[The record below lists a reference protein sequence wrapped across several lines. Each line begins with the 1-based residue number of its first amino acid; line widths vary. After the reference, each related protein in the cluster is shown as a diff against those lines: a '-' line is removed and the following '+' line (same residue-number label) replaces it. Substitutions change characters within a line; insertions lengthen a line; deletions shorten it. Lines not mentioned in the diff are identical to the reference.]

1 MRDRNEIQ
9 KRPERRNDVR
19 EFTERLE
26 GTKRLSASD
35 KAVFAGNL
43 GELAA
48 RLSPDDPLEGA
59 KRIVMKAG
67 LQGLWPTKRK
77 KYFRLPDE
85 SAPNLAKDGDYASS
99 PRSFMT
105 LAEAAGELLNKSNRP
120 EDVEGWRAFAIKK
133 LLTGSTFMPSFVPS
147 GASGQSAKQLLDEY
161 ASVLAEAVKSRT
173 RITELWSILE
183 DTRIGL
189 DASPGTSSVYGRV
202 AEFPTALLSPNCLDN
217 TSLQYSRDNT
227 PYYLS
232 ADRPWIDDGWAKP
245 CLRIGRLTFPIS
257 IWMYRIPEDKRH
269 LFVVP
274 PGTERINARFSTEAV
289 HCLEE
294 LGFDFERMA
303 FPAADRNDSETPWI
317 RAKATIFM
325 DVRLGITHYG
335 DGVPEVEID
344 LWSNV
349 SSAVHFD
356 PRAHSLN
363 VKSMIEDDDLHQIE
377 SIGNEELD
385 RLDFIYDQP
394 APIDELQHQM
404 PIGILPSMWDYDE
417 YMEWSVPHLFYSEDD
432 AELGKLL
439 FENSEAHG
447 WTDDEFI
454 ARILMSEHTEFHP
467 TIPDSSPIGGVLPA
481 GSVGAAL
488 LHNARSAS
496 PPNRITQLLINKV
509 ALTAETSLRFY
520 DAMVEDARAAIHRI

>member
-19 EFTERLE
+19 ELTERLE

-48 RLSPDDPLEGA
+48 RISPDDPLEGA

-85 SAPNLAKDGDYASS
+85 NAPNLAKDGDYASS

-183 DTRIGL
+183 NTPIGL
-189 DASPGTSSVYGRV
+189 DENPRNNSAYGGV
-202 AEFPTALLSPNCLDN
+202 SEFPILLLDTLYRDPSTPRYLTADTFLP
-217 TSLQYSRDNT
+217 
-227 PYYLS
+227 
-232 ADRPWIDDGWAKP
+232 DDEWAKP
-245 CLRIGRLTFPIS
+245 CLRIGRLTFPVD

-274 PGTERINARFSTEAV
+274 PGTKPINAKFSTEALQ
-289 HCLEE
+289 CLEE

-303 FPAADRNDSETPWI
+303 FPAAERNDTENTWI
-317 RAKATIFM
+317 RAKANLFIE
-325 DVRLGITHYG
+325 VGLEITHYG
-335 DGVPEVEID
+335 DGEPEVEIR
-344 LWSNV
+344 LWGGLDY
-349 SSAVHFD
+349 AVHFR
-356 PRAHSLN
+356 PQAHSAN
-363 VKSMIEDDDLHQIE
+363 VNRMLKEDGVFQSDG
-377 SIGNEELD
+377 IGNDELEY
-385 RLDFIYDQP
+385 LTFIYDEAVP
-394 APIDELQHQM
+394 LSELQSQM
-404 PIGILPSMWDYDE
+404 PIGILPMMWYWEEFLHWKVSPIFGDE
-417 YMEWSVPHLFYSEDD
+417 DV
-432 AELGKLL
+432 AELCELL
-439 FENSEAHG
+439 VENNYARG
-447 WTDDEFI
+447 WTERDFI
-454 ARILMSEHTEFHP
+454 ARILMSEETEFHP
-467 TIPDSSPIGGVLPA
+467 IIPESSPIGGVLPA
-481 GSVGAAL
+481 GSVGSAL
-488 LHNARSAS
+488 LQNARSAS
-496 PPNRITQLLINKV
+496 PPNRITQLLIDRV
-509 ALTAETSLRFY
+509 ALTAEVGLRFY
-520 DAMVEDARAAIHRI
+520 DALVEDARAAIHRI

>member
-19 EFTERLE
+19 ELTERLE

-43 GELAA
+43 GDLAA
-48 RLSPDDPLEGA
+48 RISPDDPLEGA

-85 SAPNLAKDGDYASS
+85 NAPNLAKDGDYASS
-99 PRSFMT
+99 PLSFMT

-183 DTRIGL
+183 DTPIGL
-189 DASPGTSSVYGRV
+189 GKSPGSNSAYGGV
-202 AEFPTALLSPNCLDN
+202 AEFPGSLLD
-217 TSLQYSRDNT
+217 TMYRDPTT
-227 PYYLS
+227 PRYLS
-232 ADRPWIDDGWAKP
+232 TEKQSLGDEWAEP
-245 CLRIGRLTFPIS
+245 CLEIGRLTFPVN
-257 IWMYRIPEDKRH
+257 IWMYRIPEDKRP

-274 PGTERINARFSTEAV
+274 PGTERKSARFSNDAIQ
-289 HCLEE
+289 CLVE
-294 LGFDFERMA
+294 LGFDLEQMA
-303 FPAADRNDSETPWI
+303 FPVADRKDKGSPWI
-317 RAKATIFM
+317 GAMANLFLNVGLK
-325 DVRLGITHYG
+325 ITHYG
-335 DGVPEVEID
+335 DGEPRIKISLWGD
-344 LWSNV
+344 LDYAVLFNPQLHSANV
-349 SSAVHFD
+349 NRMMSEEGIFQSS
-356 PRAHSLN
+356 
-363 VKSMIEDDDLHQIE
+363 
-377 SIGNEELD
+377 SIQNNELYL
-385 RLDFIYDQP
+385 LDFIYDRA
-394 APIDELQHQM
+394 APLNEIQNQA
-404 PIGILPSMWDYDE
+404 PIGILPMFWYWE
-417 YMEWSVPHLFYSEDD
+417 EEIGWEVPPIFRGNEAAQLC
-432 AELGKLL
+432 ELLV
-439 FENSEAHG
+439 ENNFASG
-447 WTDDEFI
+447 WTDEEFI
-454 ARILMSEHTEFHP
+454 ARVLMSGDAQFHP
-467 TIPDSSPIGGVLPA
+467 IIPESLPTGGVLPA

-488 LHNARSAS
+488 LQNARSAS
-496 PPNRITQLLINKV
+496 PPNRITQLLVDRV
-509 ALTAETSLRFY
+509 ALTAEVGLRFY